1 MQKMLIRYGGI
12 GFLAGIAANYLLAM
26 LLSYG
31 LRLGYLML
39 YPASLPESVG
49 GELNAAL
56 AVMLACGWL
65 GGGIGIMIGLIR
77 AQAQKKPV
85 RTALTAIAFC
95 VSVGPL
101 FLLATE
107 TIL

>member
-1 MQKMLIRYGGI
+1 VKKMLLRYGSI

-56 AVMLACGWL
+56 AMMLACGWL
-65 GGGIGIMIGLIR
+65 GGGIGIAIGLIR
-77 AQAQKKPV
+77 AQAQKMPV

-95 VSVGPL
+95 ISVGPL
-101 FLLATE
+101 CLLATE
-107 TIL
+107 ITL